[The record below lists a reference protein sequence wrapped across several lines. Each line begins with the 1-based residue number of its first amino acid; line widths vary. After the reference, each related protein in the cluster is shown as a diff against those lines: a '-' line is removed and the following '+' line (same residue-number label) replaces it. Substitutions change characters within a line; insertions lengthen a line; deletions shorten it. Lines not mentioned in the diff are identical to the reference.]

1 LNVQAEYSKEPFIR
15 VIQVKKES
23 DEKLNFI
30 VEFSFPQNF
39 LENITLEKIKEA
51 YRNMDRRIK
60 LMYKVSIYEKGIL
73 WNKKIAEKEL
83 SKKWVLYW
91 TRDPTILERYRTNIW
106 VLGVDKDLE
115 SEFFM
120 DFEEAKTFLFSL
132 RETFLVRPE
141 SFSDKG
147 SKVFAEVQVRSR
159 KHTFIEAIDLKVR
172 SAEITIF

>member
-1 LNVQAEYSKEPFIR
+1 MQAEYSKEAFIR

-60 LMYKVSIYEKGIL
+60 LRYKVSIYEKGIL
-73 WNKKIAEKEL
+73 WNKKIDEKEL

-91 TRDPTILERYRTNIW
+91 TRDPTILKRYRTNIW

>member
-1 LNVQAEYSKEPFIR
+1 
-15 VIQVKKES
+15 
-23 DEKLNFI
+23 
-30 VEFSFPQNF
+30 
-39 LENITLEKIKEA
+39 
-51 YRNMDRRIK
+51 
-60 LMYKVSIYEKGIL
+60 
-73 WNKKIAEKEL
+73 
-83 SKKWVLYW
+83 
-91 TRDPTILERYRTNIW
+91 
-106 VLGVDKDLE
+106 
-115 SEFFM
+115 M

>member
-1 LNVQAEYSKEPFIR
+1 MQAEYSKEPFIR

>member
-1 LNVQAEYSKEPFIR
+1 MNAQAEYSKEPFIR
-15 VIQVKKES
+15 VIQARKES
-23 DEKLNFI
+23 AEKLNFT

-39 LENITLEKIKEA
+39 LDGITLENIKEA

-60 LMYKVSIYEKGIL
+60 LKYRVSIYEKGIL
-73 WNKKIAEKEL
+73 FNKKIAEKEL

-106 VLGVDKDLE
+106 VLGIDENLE

-132 RETFLVRPE
+132 RETFSVQPE
-141 SFSDKG
+141 SFADKG
-147 SKVFAEVQVRSR
+147 SKVFAEIQVRSHR
-159 KHTFIEAIDLKVR
+159 HYFIEAINSKVR
-172 SAEITIF
+172 SATITIV